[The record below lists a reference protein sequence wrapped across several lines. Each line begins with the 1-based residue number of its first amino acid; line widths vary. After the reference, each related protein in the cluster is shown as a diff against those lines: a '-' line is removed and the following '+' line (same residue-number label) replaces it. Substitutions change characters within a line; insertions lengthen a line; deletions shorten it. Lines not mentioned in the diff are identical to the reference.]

1 MRTPEVAM
9 YPYRSLPENLT
20 AFCGV
25 LRHDHGFRIG
35 PRELQDAARALQVAP
50 IGDERAV
57 RNTLRPVLSRTA
69 DDSLKFDAAFHAF
82 FYPGP
87 VRDALANRPL
97 PDRPAER
104 PPSSLE
110 DSQSSDGVLEPPIDE
125 LSTETGS
132 SVDAVIGSDAGRDMP
147 VRLLQST
154 YSAAESEGQPLILG
168 PVDAAWRRAAS
179 VFVVRVETTLSRRWK
194 PAGRGPRFDLR
205 RTLRAS
211 LQTGGEALAPRWQAR
226 PRLRPQFVIVID
238 GSRSMAPYTAPAMQ
252 AAVAIAGAAAGGV
265 QVFVFSTELLP
276 ITRDVRRAAA
286 GDRRALVN
294 LRHAWAGGTGIGPS
308 LRDLVHRHGP
318 HALGRE
324 TVVLIASDGLD
335 LGAPEIL
342 GQAMREI
349 HRRSAAIVWL
359 NPLADTPGYE
369 PTALGMRI
377 ARPFVSTF
385 GWAGDAEGLTRLARE
400 VRIRVR

>member
-1 MRTPEVAM
+1 V
-9 YPYRSLPENLT
+9 YPFSSLPENLT

-25 LRHDHGFRIG
+25 LRRDHGFRIG

-50 IGDERAV
+50 IADEGAV
-57 RNTLRPVLSRTA
+57 RDALRPVLSRTL
-69 DDSLKFDAAFHAF
+69 DDSLKFDAAFRAF

-87 VRDALANRPL
+87 ARDALADRSI
-97 PDRPAER
+97 PDAAAER
-104 PPSSLE
+104 RAPVPD
-110 DSQSSDGVLEPPIDE
+110 DSGRTSVGGLEPAVEE

-132 SVDAVIGSDAGRDMP
+132 GVDAVIGSDAGRDRP
-147 VRLLQST
+147 VGLLRST
-154 YSAAESEGQPLILG
+154 YSAAQSEGQPLVLA

-179 VFVVRVETTLSRRWK
+179 AFVARVETTLSRRWK
-194 PAGRGPRFDLR
+194 PALRGARFDLR

-211 LQTGGEALAPRWQAR
+211 LHTGGEAVAPRWQAR

-238 GSRSMAPYTAPAMQ
+238 GSRSMAPYTAPAVH
-252 AAVAIAGAAAGGV
+252 AAVAIAGAASGGV
-265 QVFVFSTELLP
+265 EVFVFSTELLP
-276 ITRDVRRAAA
+276 ITRDVRRAAT
-286 GDRRALVN
+286 GDRRVLVD

-318 HALGRE
+318 HALGRD

-342 GQAMREI
+342 RQAMAEI

-385 GWAGDAEGLTRLARE
+385 GWAGSAEGLTRLARD

>member
-1 MRTPEVAM
+1 V
-9 YPYRSLPENLT
+9 YPFSSLPENLT

-25 LRHDHGFRIG
+25 LRRDHGFRIG
-35 PRELQDAARALQVAP
+35 PRELQDAARALEVAP
-50 IGDERAV
+50 IADEPAV
-57 RNTLRPVLSRTA
+57 RDALRPVLSRTL
-69 DDSLKFDAAFHAF
+69 DDSLKFDAAFRAF

-87 VRDALANRPL
+87 ARDVLADRYIRDA
-97 PDRPAER
+97 AER
-104 PPSSLE
+104 SAPVPDNALPT
-110 DSQSSDGVLEPPIDE
+110 SDGALEPAVEE
-125 LSTETGS
+125 LSTETGLG
-132 SVDAVIGSDAGRDMP
+132 VDAVTTSDAGRDRP
-147 VRLLQST
+147 VGLLRST
-154 YSAAESEGQPLILG
+154 YSAAQSEGQPLVLA

-179 VFVVRVETTLSRRWK
+179 VFVARVETTLSRRWK
-194 PAGRGPRFDLR
+194 PALRGARFDLR

-211 LQTGGEALAPRWQAR
+211 LHTGGEAVAPRWQTR

-238 GSRSMAPYTAPAMQ
+238 GSRSMAPYTAPAVH
-252 AAVAIAGAAAGGV
+252 AAVAIAGAASGGV
-265 QVFVFSTELLP
+265 EAFVFSTELRP

-286 GDRRALVN
+286 GDRRVLVD

-318 HALGRE
+318 HALGRD

-342 GQAMREI
+342 RQAMTEI

-385 GWAGDAEGLTRLARE
+385 GWAGSADGLARLARE

>member
-1 MRTPEVAM
+1 V
-9 YPYRSLPENLT
+9 YPFASLPENLT

-25 LRHDHGFRIG
+25 LRHNHGFRIG

-50 IGDERAV
+50 IGDELAV
-57 RNTLRPVLSRTA
+57 RDALRPVLSRTV
-69 DDSLKFDAAFHAF
+69 DDSLKFDAAFRAF

-87 VRDALANRPL
+87 VRDAVVDHAIPGTA
-97 PDRPAER
+97 AER
-104 PPSSLE
+104 KAPRPDDSSRA
-110 DSQSSDGVLEPPIDE
+110 SVDGVDPGDEEP
-125 LSTETGS
+125 STETGS
-132 SVDAVIGSDAGRDMP
+132 SVDTVIGSDAGRDRR
-147 VRLLQST
+147 VGLLRST
-154 YSAAESEGQPLILG
+154 YSAAESEGQPLILA

-179 VFVVRVETTLSRRWK
+179 VFVSRVETTLSRRWK
-194 PAGRGPRFDLR
+194 PAVRGPRFDLR

-211 LQTGGEALAPRWQAR
+211 LHTGGEAVAPRWQAR
-226 PRLRPQFVIVID
+226 PRLRPQFVIAID
-238 GSRSMAPYTAPAMQ
+238 GSRSMAPYTASAVQ
-252 AAVAIAGAAAGGV
+252 AAVAIAGAASGGV
-265 QVFVFSTELLP
+265 EVFVFSTELRP

-286 GDRRALVN
+286 GDRRVLVD

-324 TVVLIASDGLD
+324 TVVLVASDGLD

-342 GQAMREI
+342 RQAMSEI

-385 GWAGDAEGLTRLARE
+385 GWAGSAEGLTRLARE

>member
-1 MRTPEVAM
+1 M
-9 YPYRSLPENLT
+9 YPFASLPENLT

-25 LRHDHGFRIG
+25 LRRDHGFRIG

-50 IGDERAV
+50 IADERAV
-57 RNTLRPVLSRTA
+57 RDALRPVLSRTLE
-69 DDSLKFDAAFHAF
+69 DSLKFDAAFRAF

-87 VRDALANRPL
+87 ARNALADRYIRDA
-97 PDRPAER
+97 AER
-104 PPSSLE
+104 SAHIPDNSLRT
-110 DSQSSDGVLEPPIDE
+110 SDGGPEPAVE
-125 LSTETGS
+125 KLSTETGLGVD
-132 SVDAVIGSDAGRDMP
+132 SVTASDAGRDRP
-147 VRLLQST
+147 VGLLRST
-154 YSAAESEGQPLILG
+154 YSAAQSEGQPLILA

-179 VFVVRVETTLSRRWK
+179 VFVARVETTLSRRWK
-194 PAGRGPRFDLR
+194 PAARGPRFDLR

-211 LQTGGEALAPRWQAR
+211 LHTGGEAVAPRWQAR

-238 GSRSMAPYTAPAMQ
+238 GSRSMAPYTAPAVQ
-252 AAVAIAGAAAGGV
+252 AAVAITGAASGGV
-265 QVFVFSTELLP
+265 EVFVFSTELLP

-286 GDRRALVN
+286 GDRRVLVD

-308 LRDLVHRHGP
+308 LRHLVHRHGP
-318 HALGRE
+318 HALGRD

-342 GQAMREI
+342 RQAMAEV

-377 ARPFVSTF
+377 ARPFASTF
-385 GWAGDAEGLTRLARE
+385 GWAGSAEGLTRLARE

>member
-1 MRTPEVAM
+1 M
-9 YPYRSLPENLT
+9 YPFASLPENLT
-20 AFCGV
+20 AFCGA
-25 LRHDHGFRIG
+25 LRRDHGFRIG

-50 IGDERAV
+50 IADERAV
-57 RNTLRPVLSRTA
+57 RDALRPVLSRTV
-69 DDSLKFDAAFHAF
+69 DDSLKFDAAFRAF
-82 FYPGP
+82 FYP
-87 VRDALANRPL
+87 
-97 PDRPAER
+97 RPARDTLADQYLPHAATER
-104 PPSSLE
+104 KAPVPGDSLRT
-110 DSQSSDGVLEPPIDE
+110 SDGGLAPEVEE
-125 LSTETGS
+125 LSRETGS
-132 SVDAVIGSDAGRDMP
+132 GGDAVIGGNAERARP
-147 VRLLQST
+147 VSLLRST
-154 YSAAESEGQPLILG
+154 YSAAESEGQPLVLA

-179 VFVVRVETTLSRRWK
+179 VFVARVETTLSRRWK
-194 PAGRGPRFDLR
+194 PALRGARFDLR

-211 LQTGGEALAPRWQAR
+211 LHTGGEAVAPRWQAR
-226 PRLRPQFVIVID
+226 PRQRPQFVIVID
-238 GSRSMAPYTAPAMQ
+238 GSRSMAPYTASAVH

-265 QVFVFSTELLP
+265 EVFVFSTELLP

-286 GDRRALVN
+286 GDRRVLVD

-318 HALGRE
+318 HALGRD

-342 GQAMREI
+342 RQAMAEI

-385 GWAGDAEGLTRLARE
+385 GWAGSAEGLIRLARE